1 MNRRAIG
8 LCSITLFLVAI
19 FVSTG
24 KTLFAAADK
33 ANVKKNSQRMQKA
46 KIEEEIEE
54 NNIVVQ
60 PVDEQ
65 EDDEEIAVDEFD
77 VQQKQKEVQR
87 LVERGVEFCKSNSL
101 PAICNVFT
109 HTKTFIEG
117 ELYLFLLDTKG
128 VMYAHGDREDLMWK
142 NMWDFRDTFG
152 ALAIQS
158 MIKTA
163 TVAGAWVT
171 HEWAGAAKV
180 SFVKKIQIEDKDYI
194 IGSGF
199 YPHSKKYAVIGLV
212 KGAVGLF
219 NQDVKSGYP
228 VGDTFGAMGYSRSE
242 RFVFG
247 DLYLYALDFD
257 GIIRAQG
264 EEPGLIGSNAL
275 ERKDA
280 KGKAINKEIIEKL
293 KPKNEGEGVWIEYY
307 SKNALKYAYAEKVKD
322 RDGKYYFIACG
333 YYPEI
338 NRDQTVDLVRR
349 GYQFMKGSGVS
360 VAAKEFSGIENTYRL
375 GDLSLFVYDMKGVCI
390 AEGNNAQLVGHN
402 RYDDKDQDGR
412 YIIREMIEQAKLG
425 GGWVDFKKRNSFEAV
440 YVEKIDMG
448 VDSYIIGAGMFP
460 VNKPETMALLVKSAL
475 GDLKVY
481 PDDIV
486 FDKLIKRGGEFIRG
500 DLFVFVLDL
509 DGYCYAAG
517 DNYELI
523 WQNMLDWKD
532 DEGKPFVKTMID
544 GSSQGPDHYIYK
556 FNKKTRVDYVERLEK
571 DGKTYVVGS
580 GFYK

>member
-8 LCSITLFLVAI
+8 LCSIILFVVTI
-19 FVSTG
+19 FVMAD
-24 KTLFAAADK
+24 KTLFAAADNV
-33 ANVKKNSQRMQKA
+33 NVKKHSQHKPKA

-54 NNIVVQ
+54 NNIAVQ

-65 EDDEEIAVDEFD
+65 EPEEIAVDEFD
-77 VQQKQKEVQR
+77 VQQKQKDVQR
-87 LVERGVEFCKSNSL
+87 LVERGVEFCAHNSMS
-101 PAICNVFT
+101 AICNVFT

-128 VMYAHGDREDLMWK
+128 VIYAHGDREDLMWK
-142 NMWDFRDTFG
+142 NMWDYRDSFG

-163 TVAGAWVT
+163 TAAGAWVT
-171 HEWAGAAKV
+171 YEWAGSAKV
-180 SFVKKIQIEDKDYI
+180 SFVKKIKIEDKEYI
-194 IGSGF
+194 IGSGL

-219 NQDVKSGYP
+219 HQDVKSGYP
-228 VGDTFGAMGYSRSE
+228 VGDTFGAMGYTRSE

-257 GIIRAQG
+257 GVIRAQG
-264 EEPGLIGSNAL
+264 EEPGLIGTNAL

-280 KGKAINKEIIEKL
+280 QGKMVNKEIIEKL
-293 KPKNEGEGVWIEYY
+293 KQKNEGEGVWVEYH

-322 RDGKYYFIACG
+322 RDGKQYFIACG

-338 NRDQTVDLVRR
+338 DRDKTVELVRR
-349 GYQFMKGSGVS
+349 GYQFMKASGVT
-360 VAAKEFSGIENTYRL
+360 VAAKEFSGLDNTYRL
-375 GDLSLFVYDMKGVCI
+375 GDLSLFVYDMKGLCI
-390 AEGNNAQLVGHN
+390 AEGNNLQLVGHN
-402 RYDDKDQDGR
+402 QYDEKDQDGR
-412 YIIREMIEQAKLG
+412 YIVREMIEQAKAG

-460 VNKPETMALLVKSAL
+460 VNKPETMALLVKSAI
-475 GDLKVY
+475 GDLQTH
-481 PDDIV
+481 PEEIV
-486 FDKLIKRGGEFIRG
+486 FDKLIQRSGEFIRG
-500 DLFVFVLDL
+500 DLYVFVLDL

-523 WQNMLDWKD
+523 WQNMMDWKD

-556 FNKKTRVDYVERLEK
+556 FNKKTRVDYAERVEK
-571 DGKTYVVGS
+571 NGKVYVVGS